1 MCRTIYFIISRLTH
15 TFTSPNQTALEQQQL
30 RGVVL
35 YTRLINLAASIAVIV
50 ISVLYFIGSL
60 KDPKIMLL
68 AAYSTCGGCLIC
80 CLETQ
85 LKFIRTSIAMNFGF
99 LFHALFRFL
108 FYMLIASVCFA
119 FRGIMG
125 YIVGGCLVWV
135 AFWNTYVLIKYP
147 AYRGL
152 RDKLAEEE
160 DKRIEGKMREQIRT
174 EATKQ
179 MFSR

>member
-1 MCRTIYFIISRLTH
+1 
-15 TFTSPNQTALEQQQL
+15 
-30 RGVVL
+30 
-35 YTRLINLAASIAVIV
+35 LINLAASIAVIV

>member
-1 MCRTIYFIISRLTH
+1 M
-15 TFTSPNQTALEQQQL
+15 
-30 RGVVL
+30 
-35 YTRLINLAASIAVIV
+35 
-50 ISVLYFIGSL
+50 
-60 KDPKIMLL
+60 
-68 AAYSTCGGCLIC
+68 
-80 CLETQ
+80 
-85 LKFIRTSIAMNFGF
+85 
-99 LFHALFRFL
+99 
-108 FYMLIASVCFA
+108 
-119 FRGIMG
+119 
-125 YIVGGCLVWV
+125 WV